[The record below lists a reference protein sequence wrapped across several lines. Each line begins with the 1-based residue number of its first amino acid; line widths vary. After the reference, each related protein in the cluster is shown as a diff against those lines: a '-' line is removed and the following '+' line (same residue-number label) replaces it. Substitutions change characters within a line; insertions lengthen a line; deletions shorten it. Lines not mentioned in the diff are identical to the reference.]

1 MLTIMNSLRPRS
13 LLLPLVSAA
22 LLSACGLPTPAVHA
36 ELRVSEAGTY
46 LLDTVPVAATA
57 LPEVLQARH
66 AQVPTLLVQVRASP
80 HASIE
85 SVRLAV
91 AAAKS
96 AHVRLAFADEVPQ
109 LQASLSPHITQNLQP
124 TDNP

>member
-1 MLTIMNSLRPRS
+1 MLTTMTFLRPRS

-46 LLDTVPVAATA
+46 LLDTVPVTAAA

-91 AAAKS
+91 AAVKS
-96 AHVRLAFADEVPQ
+96 THVRLAFADEVPQ
-109 LQASLSPHITQNLQP
+109 LQAALSPHITQNLQP
-124 TDNP
+124 PDTP